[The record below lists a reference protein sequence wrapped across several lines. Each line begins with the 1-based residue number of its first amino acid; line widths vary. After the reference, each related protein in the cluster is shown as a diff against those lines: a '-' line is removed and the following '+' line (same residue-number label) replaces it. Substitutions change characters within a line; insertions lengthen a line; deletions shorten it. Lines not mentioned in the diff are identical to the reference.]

1 MLAVPNGD
9 GEIKPNKFSRKS
21 ISGANP
27 SSNKSSTPDGS
38 ARVPNGKKFYCVWL
52 VAAWMGLEVQ
62 AGTLNLQTFYWI
74 KRFV

>member
-38 ARVPNGKKFYCVWL
+38 ARVPNGKKFYCV
-52 VAAWMGLEVQ
+52 
-62 AGTLNLQTFYWI
+62 
-74 KRFV
+74 

>member
-21 ISGANP
+21 ISVANP

-38 ARVPNGKKFYCVWL
+38 ARAVPNGKKFYY
-52 VAAWMGLEVQ
+52 A
-62 AGTLNLQTFYWI
+62 
-74 KRFV
+74 